1 MKAVNEPIPTPPVV
15 KYDLVA
21 HLYSFVTGALF
32 ILGGAT
38 ESILR
43 KRAYTETLQLKGNE
57 KILDVCCANGK
68 GTRILSKLVPNGS
81 IYGIDLSPEMI
92 AFANSKNKGEYLN
105 TKFKVGNCS
114 KIPFNDRTFDVVT
127 ATLALHELPTSLLK
141 SVINEI
147 KRVLKPNGYLFVF
160 DFRYPKTP
168 TLYLRVMYYFMR
180 IFEDESAARFMLV
193 DQTQLFA
200 KYGFKKILQNNYISK
215 FMPATLYQ
223 LK

>member
-1 MKAVNEPIPTPPVV
+1 MNEPTPTPSVV
-15 KYDLVA
+15 KYDLTA
-21 HLYSFVTGALF
+21 HLYSFITGALF

-43 KRAYTETLQLKGNE
+43 KKAYTETLQLKGNE
-57 KILDVCCANGK
+57 KILDICCANGK
-68 GTRILSKLVPNGS
+68 GTRILSKLVPKGS
-81 IYGIDLSPEMI
+81 IYGIDLNPGMI
-92 AFANSKNKGEYLN
+92 AFANSKNTEEYQN
-105 TKFKVGNCS
+105 TDFRIGDCA

-141 SVINEI
+141 SVMNEI

-160 DFRYPKTP
+160 DFRYPKNP
-168 TLYLRVMYYFMR
+168 TTYLRIMYYFMR
-180 IFEDESAARFMLV
+180 IFEDESAARFMMV

-200 KYGFKKILQNNYISK
+200 KHGFKKILQNNYISK

>member
-1 MKAVNEPIPTPPVV
+1 MNEPTLSSPIV
-15 KYDLVA
+15 KYDLTA

-38 ESILR
+38 ESIIR
-43 KRAYTETLQLKGNE
+43 KRAYTETLLLKGNE

-68 GTRILSKLVPNGS
+68 GTRMLSKLVPKGS
-81 IYGIDLSPEMI
+81 IYGIDLNPGMV
-92 AFANSKNKGEYLN
+92 AFASSKNSVEYLN
-105 TKFKVGNCS
+105 TKFKVGDCS
-114 KIPFNDRTFDVVT
+114 KIPFSDKIFDVVT

-141 SVINEI
+141 SVMDEI

-160 DFRYPKTP
+160 DFFYPKEP
-168 TLYLRVMYYFMR
+168 SVYLRVMYYFMR
-180 IFEDESAARFMLV
+180 IFEDESAARFMMV
-193 DQTQLFA
+193 DQTKLFA
-200 KYGFKKILQNNYISK
+200 KYGFKKILRNNYLSK

>member
-1 MKAVNEPIPTPPVV
+1 MNEPTLTPLVP
-15 KYDLVA
+15 KYDLTA

-38 ESILR
+38 ENILR
-43 KRAYTETLQLKGNE
+43 KRAYIETLQLKGNE

-68 GTRILSKLVPNGS
+68 GTRMLSKLVPKGNVF
-81 IYGIDLSPEMI
+81 GIDLSPGMI
-92 AFANSKNKGEYLN
+92 AFAKAKNTEEYFN
-105 TKFKVGNCS
+105 TKFKVGDCS
-114 KIPFNDRTFDVVT
+114 KIPFNDSSFDVVT

-141 SVINEI
+141 SVMNEI

-160 DFRYPKTP
+160 DFRYPKNP
-168 TLYLRVMYYFMR
+168 TVYLRVMYYFMR
-180 IFEDESAARFMLV
+180 IFEDDSAARFMMV

-200 KYGFKKILQNNYISK
+200 KYGFKKILQNNYISE